1 MNLLNQDLQQSLLK
15 GYISDKNESKPELLP
30 EFLFN
35 DKTQNHKVL
44 TTIIR
49 ELQDCEEF
57 WFSVAFITTSGVATL
72 MNTLLE
78 LKERS
83 IKGKILVSK
92 YLNFTQPLALERL
105 LDNFPNIELRIVE
118 FGDFHAKSYLFRK
131 GKSYNLI
138 VGSSNMTSAALCKN
152 KEWNLKITALK
163 NSYLMQNAL
172 KEFQREFLKA
182 TPVTKKWLL
191 SYALTYEKIK
201 FNNKEIK
208 NIGEQTQKINPN
220 LMQQEALVNLE
231 KLRNRNCSKALLISA
246 TGTGKTY
253 LSAFDVA
260 AFNPRR
266 CLFIV
271 HRRNIA
277 EAAMNTFKNVIG
289 KDKSFGLYSG
299 SHRESEADFLFT
311 TIQTISRSIHMN
323 QFKPNHFDYIIIDE
337 THRAGAS
344 SYTKVIE
351 YFKPQFLLGMTAT
364 PERTDGLDIFSLFD
378 HNIAYEIRL
387 HRALEENMLSEFHY
401 YGVQDLTV
409 NGLTIEEKS
418 EFRYLE
424 AKERIDHILNTS
436 ESYGTDDGIIRGL
449 VFCSRKEE
457 CHSLSTAFNQRGYNT
472 IALTGDSTEEIR
484 KEAIIKLESDSQN
497 KLDYIFTVDIFNEGI
512 DIPKVN
518 QILMLRPTNSAII
531 FVQQLGRGLRKVKGK
546 QYVTIIDFI
555 GNYQNNYLVPIALYG
570 DTSYNKDTL
579 RKMIAGGSKMLP
591 GASTINFD
599 KVTKES
605 IYASIDSTNM
615 QVKKDLTKDYDLLK
629 YKLGHQP
636 MMMDFIKHGSRDP
649 FQFVSYSKS
658 SFYEF
663 AAKKEKELNH
673 LILGDDLLLLKYFS
687 KEINNSK
694 RVEESLLIYHLI
706 LDGFTSFKKLNSELE
721 TKFSYKTN
729 IETYESAI
737 HNIELKFVTENHER
751 KLKKVSTIYGFS
763 LVYRSGENIYPGSSL
778 SRALKNINF
787 KKYLLDNTLYS
798 IHKFS
803 KDFKKENYLNGFV
816 LYRKYS
822 RKDCFRILNW
832 TEQPLAQ
839 NVGGYMF
846 HPEDKNCPIF
856 VNYHK
861 EDDISDTT
869 KYEDGFIDT
878 STIVYMSKSKRKL
891 SSPDVIKFKEAN
903 KRAIRLPL
911 FIKKEN
917 AEGDD
922 FYYMGDAIP
931 DPENFKQTTMGIDNK
946 VNVVKMN
953 FHLERPVE
961 RDMYEYITKDN
972 I

>member
-1 MNLLNQDLQQSLLK
+1 MSLLNQDLQQSLLK
-15 GYISDKNESKPELLP
+15 GYISDKNESKQELLP
-30 EFLFN
+30 EFIFN
-35 DKTQNHKVL
+35 DSIQNHKVL
-44 TTIIR
+44 STIIR

-57 WFSVAFITTSGVATL
+57 WFSVAFVTTSGVATL
-72 MNTLLE
+72 MNTLFE
-78 LKERS
+78 LKERGV
-83 IKGKILVSK
+83 KGKILVSK

-105 LDNFPNIELRIVE
+105 INNFPNIELRIAE

-131 GKSYNLI
+131 SNSYNLI

-152 KEWNLKITALK
+152 KEWNLKITALE
-163 NSYLMQNAL
+163 NSYLMRNAL
-172 KEFQREFLKA
+172 KEFQSEFLKA
-182 TPVTKKWLL
+182 TPVTKKWIL
-191 SYALTYEKIK
+191 SYTLDYEKVK
-201 FNNKEIK
+201 FHEKKIRD
-208 NIGEQTQKINPN
+208 IREQIQKIQPN
-220 LMQQEALVNLE
+220 IMQQEALVNLE
-231 KLRNRNCSKALLISA
+231 KLRSKNCSKALLISA

-260 AFNPRR
+260 AFNPHR

-277 EAAMNTFKNVIG
+277 EAAMKTFKKVIG
-289 KDKSFGLYSG
+289 KEKSFGLYSG

-311 TIQTISRSIHMN
+311 TIQTVSRSIHIN
-323 QFKPNHFDYIIIDE
+323 KFKPNHFDYIIIDE
-337 THRAGAS
+337 THRAGAN
-344 SYTKVIE
+344 SYAKVIE
-351 YFKPQFLLGMTAT
+351 YFKPKFLLGMTAT

-387 HRALEENMLSEFHY
+387 HKALEENMLSEFHY

-457 CHSLSTAFNQRGYNT
+457 CHSLSSAFNQRGYNT
-472 IALTGDSTEEIR
+472 IALTGDSTEKIR
-484 KEAIIKLESDSQN
+484 KEAITKLESGLKN

-629 YKLGHQP
+629 YKLGNQP

-694 RVEESLLIYHLI
+694 RVEESLLLYHLI
-706 LDGFTSFKKLNSELE
+706 LDGFTSFKKLTSELE
-721 TKFSYKTN
+721 TRFFYKTN

-737 HNIELKFVTENHER
+737 NNIELKFVTENHER

-878 STIVYMSKSKRKL
+878 STLVYMSKSKRKL
-891 SSPDVIKFKEAN
+891 SSPDVIKFKNAG

-922 FYYMGDAIP
+922 FYYMGDVIP
-931 DPENFKQTTMGIDNK
+931 DPENFKQTTMGIDKK

-953 FHLERPVE
+953 FHLERPVK
-961 RDMYEYITKDN
+961 RDMFEYITKDN

>member
-1 MNLLNQDLQQSLLK
+1 MSLLNQDLQQSLLK
-15 GYISDKNESKPELLP
+15 GYISDKNESKQELLP
-30 EFLFN
+30 EFIFN
-35 DKTQNHKVL
+35 DSIQNHKVL
-44 TTIIR
+44 STIIR

-57 WFSVAFITTSGVATL
+57 WFSVAFVTTSGVATL
-72 MNTLLE
+72 MNTLFE
-78 LKERS
+78 LKERGV
-83 IKGKILVSK
+83 KGKILVSK

-105 LDNFPNIELRIVE
+105 INNFPNIELRIAE

-131 GKSYNLI
+131 SNSYNLI

-152 KEWNLKITALK
+152 KEWNLKITALE
-163 NSYLMQNAL
+163 NSYLMRNAL
-172 KEFQREFLKA
+172 KEFQSEFLKA
-182 TPVTKKWLL
+182 TPVTKKWIL
-191 SYALTYEKIK
+191 SYTLDYEKVK
-201 FNNKEIK
+201 FHEKKIRD
-208 NIGEQTQKINPN
+208 IREQIQKIQPN
-220 LMQQEALVNLE
+220 IMQQEALVNLE
-231 KLRNRNCSKALLISA
+231 KLRSKNCSKALLISA

-260 AFNPRR
+260 AFNPHR

-277 EAAMNTFKNVIG
+277 EAAMKTFKKVIG
-289 KDKSFGLYSG
+289 KEKSFGLYSG

-311 TIQTISRSIHMN
+311 TIQTVSRSIHIN
-323 QFKPNHFDYIIIDE
+323 KFKPNHFDYIIIDE
-337 THRAGAS
+337 THRAGAN
-344 SYTKVIE
+344 SYAKVIE
-351 YFKPQFLLGMTAT
+351 YFKPKFLLGMTAT

-387 HRALEENMLSEFHY
+387 HKALEENMLSEFHY

-457 CHSLSTAFNQRGYNT
+457 CHSLSSAFNQRGYNT
-472 IALTGDSTEEIR
+472 IALTGDSTEKIR
-484 KEAIIKLESDSQN
+484 KEAITKLESGLKN

-570 DTSYNKDTL
+570 DTSFNKDTL

-605 IYASIDSTNM
+605 IYASIDSANM
-615 QVKKDLTKDYDLLK
+615 QMKKDLTKDYDLLK
-629 YKLGHQP
+629 YRLGYQP

-649 FQFVSYSKS
+649 FQFILYSKS
-658 SFYEF
+658 SFFDF

-673 LILGDDLLLLKYFS
+673 LIWGDDLLLLKYFS

-694 RVEESLLIYHLI
+694 RVEESLLLYHLI
-706 LDGFTSFKKLNSELE
+706 LDGFTSFKKLNSDLE
-721 TKFSYKTN
+721 TRFSYKTD

-737 HNIELKFVTENHER
+737 HNLELKFTTENHER
-751 KLKKVSTIYGFS
+751 KLKKVSTIYRFS
-763 LVYRSGENIYPGSSL
+763 LVHKSGENIYPGSSL

-878 STIVYMSKSKRKL
+878 STLVYMSKSKRKL
-891 SSPDVIKFKEAN
+891 SSPDVIKFKNAG

-922 FYYMGDAIP
+922 FYYMGDVIP
-931 DPENFKQTTMGIDNK
+931 DPENFKQTTMGIDKK

-953 FHLERPVE
+953 FHLERPVK
-961 RDMYEYITKDN
+961 RDMFEYITKDN